1 MLTIVFKDRTVVH
14 SSEQIPE
21 LFTDDSVLAV
31 ISCDVALVEIVAT
44 LTMLQVQPNVTYCT
58 VFDDGTTIYHQ
69 DPTHAFAYTDEVVVI
84 KFTNSVNLYSM
95 TVARNPIKLQRQLE
109 ELLSSYPPHAEIK
122 VGDLVRILEELPPDL
137 HVLVENCFLTNASF
151 SLYGVKSLII
161 RGKLGEDRCSQENS
175 YSESFLS

>member
-95 TVARNPIKLQRQLE
+95 TVALNPIKLQHQLSA
-109 ELLSSYPPHAEIK
+109 LLLNYPPHTHLK
-122 VGDLVRILEELPPDL
+122 VSDLVRILEELPPDL
-137 HVLVENCFLTNASF
+137 NVIVDDECITNASF
-151 SLYGVKSLII
+151 SVYGIKSLII
-161 RGKLGEDRCSQENS
+161 RGRHEKNKVYWENS
-175 YSESFLS
+175 YNESFLS